1 MVKQDSGFWSSVV
14 VVFCPCC
21 AISLSLLSSF
31 SLLLS
36 LASDPIPLPY
46 PFFPLR
52 ALPVRPAILTP
63 SRCTQQEKLVAR
75 GEQTGRVR
83 VLAFPSSLSLHTKFQ
98 PYNVSFRISVLIW
111 IQETSTSRGLG
122 TR

>member
-52 ALPVRPAILTP
+52 ALPVRPAIKP
-63 SRCTQQEKLVAR
+63 PRAVRSREVSGIGGTKVGVELPF
-75 GEQTGRVR
+75 
-83 VLAFPSSLSLHTKFQ
+83 LACLQ
-98 PYNVSFRISVLIW
+98 V
-111 IQETSTSRGLG
+111 QETSREEQGRVVSLFHLG
-122 TR
+122 YLFTC